1 MENQPKEFDGNN
13 KNYVSFLRQVEATVA
28 ALQFKTGTGK
38 KKRIIDVLGVLLLG
52 VHIKTIPPQDSGY
65 NDVNINTLIS
75 STEQAGERIPERI
88 KSVLR
93 ATFQNL
99 NDEEV
104 FYSAQKEVLNAILKL
119 ISPKLPEVLTFQIN
133 DIFVASR
140 LIWKLHRKFL
150 SYVQKNIASINDDI
164 LNHLKKFKQ
173 LSHSKSD
180 LAAYFAELHQL
191 FSMSSSSTQGR
202 FEESFLVKQVLNEVT
217 KDERVPLMILA
228 ARLQEKSDCSLED
241 LEAQISEKIADQQ
254 PTTAVSPP
262 QTERVPS
269 TAFYAYPRR
278 KVMQNRQTAFALTE
292 KPTHFGNKDA
302 KQSNIAKVITMPTL
316 KSKNASPFVQK
327 LDPCIWNAWPSAK
340 QEKFSRLVREFKFK
354 AMQMIRDEEEDDP
367 VINEQ
372 VDLAAYAGDPGAFG
386 FGSNAF

>member
-202 FEESFLVKQVLNEVT
+202 FEESFLVKQVLN
-217 KDERVPLMILA
+217 
-228 ARLQEKSDCSLED
+228 
-241 LEAQISEKIADQQ
+241 
-254 PTTAVSPP
+254 
-262 QTERVPS
+262 
-269 TAFYAYPRR
+269 
-278 KVMQNRQTAFALTE
+278 
-292 KPTHFGNKDA
+292 
-302 KQSNIAKVITMPTL
+302 
-316 KSKNASPFVQK
+316 
-327 LDPCIWNAWPSAK
+327 
-340 QEKFSRLVREFKFK
+340 
-354 AMQMIRDEEEDDP
+354 
-367 VINEQ
+367 
-372 VDLAAYAGDPGAFG
+372 
-386 FGSNAF
+386 